1 MSNLVEKIAE
11 FTVVKLN
18 HRGEEESRTL
28 KKTTYQIEHL
38 TDSIS
43 LELVPLASGNF
54 LMGAPETEIG
64 ANSTQTP
71 QDEVT
76 VAAFSIGKY
85 PVTQAQWR
93 TVAKFS
99 EVNLPLQPNPSCFK
113 GDELPVEEISWFE
126 AIEFCDRLSQH
137 TGRNYRLPTEAEWE
151 YACRGGTTTPFHFGE
166 TINTDLANYSGVNWE
181 YDGRIISRG
190 AYGKGSQGEDRK
202 ETTSVSNFGVANEF
216 GLSDLHGNVWE
227 WCADYWHNRYQER
240 FNNGQPSS
248 EPDNNFRP
256 LRGGSWNTG
265 PNPCRS
271 AYRKKYQAD
280 ASLYNIGFRVCF
292 S

>member
-1 MSNLVEKIAE
+1 MSNLAEKITE
-11 FTVVKLN
+11 FTVVKVDRL
-18 HRGEEESRTL
+18 GEECDRTL
-28 KKTTYQIEHL
+28 KKTIYQIEHL
-38 TDSIS
+38 TEDIP
-43 LELVPLASGNF
+43 LELVPLTGSNF

-71 QDEVT
+71 QHQVT

-85 PVTQAQWR
+85 PVTQAQWL
-93 TVAKFS
+93 TVAAFPQ
-99 EVNLPLQPNPSCFK
+99 VNLPLQANPSCFA
-113 GDELPVEEISWFE
+113 GDELPVEQISWFE
-126 AIEFCDRLSQH
+126 AIEFCARLSQH
-137 TGRNYRLPTEAEWE
+137 TGRNYRLPSEAEWE

-166 TINTDLANYSGVNWE
+166 TITTDFANYSGVNWQ

-190 AYGKGSQGEDRK
+190 AYGAGSEGEDRK
-202 ETTSVSNFGVANEF
+202 ETTPVASFGVANDF

-227 WCADYWHNRYQER
+227 WCADYWHNNYQEA
-240 FNNGQPSS
+240 FNNGKPSS
-248 EPDNNFRP
+248 EADNNFRP

-265 PNPCRS
+265 PNACRS

-280 ASLYNIGFRVCF
+280 ANLYNIGFRVCF